1 MMKARKYVTGGPVDP
16 KQKSKAVA
24 GSSTKSRAQ
33 EIEESKMIA
42 KRESEDRA
50 IAENIKKD
58 VRSEVGPSMQN
69 KRPSSNKGNVS
80 LASAKSQKITAD
92 GEINYGPFK
101 AGKFSRAELV
111 EQFSG
116 QKQQPVYR
124 KGQTLGY
131 APEREVSSGAGFTA
145 KASMPSRGVQ
155 KSGVPTP
162 AAKTPKPALSAEMQR
177 RVAAGEEKSRAIG
190 QKNFEFTMEDARRR
204 GIRLNNGGMIPK
216 KKK

>member
-1 MMKARKYVTGGPVDP
+1 MMKARKYVAGGPVDP
-16 KQKSKAVA
+16 KSKSKAVA

-42 KRESEDRA
+42 KRESEDRT

-69 KRPSSNKGNVS
+69 KRPSSNKGNVT

-92 GEINYGPFK
+92 GEVNYSRFK

-111 EQFSG
+111 DQFSG
-116 QKQQPVYR
+116 KKQQPVYR

-131 APEREVSSGAGFTA
+131 APEREISSGAGFTA

-162 AAKTPKPALSAEMQR
+162 AAKTSKPAISAETQR
-177 RVAAGEEKSRAIG
+177 RIEAGKGRGYTIG
-190 QKNFEFTMEDARRR
+190 KQVGEATLEDARKR
-204 GIRLNNGGMIPK
+204 GMNLKYGGMIPK

>member
-1 MMKARKYVTGGPVDP
+1 MNVKKYQAGGIGPKKKAAAKPLAKT
-16 KQKSKAVA
+16 
-24 GSSTKSRAQ
+24 RAQ
-33 EIEESKMIA
+33 EIEESKMVGA
-42 KRESEDRA
+42 RRAEDLK
-50 IAENIKKD
+50 IAEKIKKD
-58 VRSEVGPSMQN
+58 VRSEVGPGSG
-69 KRPSSNKGNVS
+69 RPSSNKGNVT
-80 LASAKSQKITAD
+80 LASAKSQKITED
-92 GEINYGPFK
+92 GVNYGRFK

-111 EQFSG
+111 DQFSG
-116 QKQQPVYR
+116 KKQQRIYR

-155 KSGVPTP
+155 KSGAPT
-162 AAKTPKPALSAEMQR
+162 AAPKTTKPALSAEMQR